1 MLGTIAHLLYSVDIL
16 NVILTALFIIY
27 ALFLI
32 AIHGKCNDDKKVKI
46 WNLSC
51 LIPLFVSVIHMLMF
65 TIGGAFPRL
74 LLSYKIIY
82 TPTILIALFPVLS
95 KKKLMYNIGKVI
107 VVIACIFCSIL
118 SLNSGKVANYSN
130 QGLVDAYLSMCGHF
144 EENYIMSEWKDI
156 DYEALKKQYLPL
168 VQEAEQTGDLN
179 KYYDALNHFVC
190 EFHDAHMGIE
200 FYKDNT
206 YVINQIKQFND
217 YGLSLIALDDG
228 TVIAVDVEEGL
239 KIKEGDVVTKWD
251 GKPIEE
257 AIANVDLLIS
267 DSLPEN
273 EKILRVF
280 YLAGFGGE
288 TVSVSY
294 INSDNQEATVSL
306 EKMKDVEFSRVFATF
321 NTFLHSEEEYVE
333 DFFDY
338 KMLNDNTGYL
348 LVRAEETNIIN
359 DYVAYIT
366 GDNLFAKEQFR
377 AALRELRHQ
386 GMTQLVIDV
395 RNNSGGYDE
404 VSTALASLFT
414 KEEMYA
420 FSLGIKDGDT
430 LKSVDDRYVL
440 ADGEFSD
447 IKVVLLTNMRC
458 TSAGDGLCLY
468 LSRLENVTIAGLT
481 NPSGCNQETGGYIF
495 MPGGVAIGYPTGLI
509 LDKDG
514 NPNIDIDG
522 TRESRNP
529 VDIKIPLD
537 KEAALKIFNGVDYEL
552 EWAIDYLNQLSIK
565 TATNN

>member
-32 AIHGKCNDDKKVKI
+32 AINGKCNDDKKVKI

-273 EKILRVF
+273 EKILSVF

-333 DFFDY
+333 DFFNY

-366 GDNLFAKEQFR
+366 GDNLFAKEQFG

-458 TSAGDGLCLY
+458 ASAGDGLCLY

>member
-107 VVIACIFCSIL
+107 VVIACVFCSIL

-130 QGLVDAYLSMCGHF
+130 QGLVDAYLSMCDHF

-366 GDNLFAKEQFR
+366 GDNMFAKEQFR

-458 TSAGDGLCLY
+458 ASAGDGLCLY
-468 LSRLENVTIAGLT
+468 LSRLENVTVAGLT

-552 EWAIDYLNQLSIK
+552 EWAIDYLNQLSTK

>member
-16 NVILTALFIIY
+16 NVILTALLIIY

-228 TVIAVDVEEGL
+228 TVIAVDVEDGL

-359 DYVAYIT
+359 DYIAYIT
-366 GDNLFAKEQFR
+366 GDNLFAKEQFG

-458 TSAGDGLCLY
+458 ASAGDGLCLY
-468 LSRLENVTIAGLT
+468 LSRLENVTVAGLT

>member
-82 TPTILIALFPVLS
+82 TPTILIALFPILS

-118 SLNSGKVANYSN
+118 SLNSGKVVNYSN

-206 YVINQIKQFND
+206 YVINKIKQFND

-306 EKMKDVEFSRVFATF
+306 EIP
-321 NTFLHSEEEYVE
+321 SE
-333 DFFDY
+333 
-338 KMLNDNTGYL
+338 
-348 LVRAEETNIIN
+348 
-359 DYVAYIT
+359 
-366 GDNLFAKEQFR
+366 
-377 AALRELRHQ
+377 H
-386 GMTQLVIDV
+386 
-395 RNNSGGYDE
+395 E
-404 VSTALASLFT
+404 V
-414 KEEMYA
+414 
-420 FSLGIKDGDT
+420 
-430 LKSVDDRYVL
+430 
-440 ADGEFSD
+440 
-447 IKVVLLTNMRC
+447 
-458 TSAGDGLCLY
+458 
-468 LSRLENVTIAGLT
+468 
-481 NPSGCNQETGGYIF
+481 
-495 MPGGVAIGYPTGLI
+495 
-509 LDKDG
+509 
-514 NPNIDIDG
+514 
-522 TRESRNP
+522 
-529 VDIKIPLD
+529 
-537 KEAALKIFNGVDYEL
+537 
-552 EWAIDYLNQLSIK
+552 SIK
-565 TATNN
+565 TTKSTENILLNFFINNTSHLIFI